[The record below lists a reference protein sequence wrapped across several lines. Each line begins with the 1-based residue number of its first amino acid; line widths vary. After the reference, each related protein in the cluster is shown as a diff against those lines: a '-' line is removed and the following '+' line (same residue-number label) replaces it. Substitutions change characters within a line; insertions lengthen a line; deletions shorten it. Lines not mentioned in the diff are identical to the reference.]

1 MAFSYSPKIVTDG
14 LVFLLDAANKKSY
27 PGSGTTW
34 SDLSGNGSTTTLTN
48 GPAYS
53 SNNSGIISFDGTND
67 TGEISSVSA
76 YSQTQAHTYEA
87 FVNITVH
94 KSGYLWIL
102 NNGGGTGGT
111 SAIYNTNASLGI
123 LFRFFY
129 DGGNAVANM
138 KDGGANKRV
147 PFGWHHV
154 VWRYNGNQTITFF
167 VDGVEYDSVATA
179 RTWAATNSNPRFAAW
194 YNGTKDAQFD
204 LASFKIYNK
213 ALSAAEV
220 VQNYNATKNRF
231 I

>member
-1 MAFSYSPKIVTDG
+1 MAFRYSPKIVTDG
-14 LVFLLDAANKKSY
+14 LVLSVDAANKKSY
-27 PGSGTTW
+27 PGSGTVW
-34 SDLSGNGSTTTLTN
+34 NDLSGNGSTATLTN

-53 SNNSGIISFDGTND
+53 SNNAGIISFDGIND
-67 TGEISSVSA
+67 TAEISSVSA

-87 FVNITVH
+87 FINITAV

-111 SAIYNTNASLGI
+111 SAIYQTNASLGI
-123 LFRFFY
+123 VFQFFS
-129 DGGNAVANM
+129 DGGNAVATM
-138 KDGGANKRV
+138 KDGGTNKYV

-179 RTWAATNSNPRFAAW
+179 TTWAATNSNPRFGAW
-194 YNGTKDAQFD
+194 YNGNFDAQFD
-204 LASFKIYNK
+204 LASFKIYNR
-213 ALSAAEV
+213 ALTAAEIL
-220 VQNYNATKNRF
+220 QNYNALKNRF